1 MIGSGWGQRG
11 ELCRFAWGMSFGVFV
26 LVSGWERLVRE
37 GLEHLAFVL
46 VVLSFLFWVLTVMTL
61 GYPVY
66 SCCER

>member
-1 MIGSGWGQRG
+1 
-11 ELCRFAWGMSFGVFV
+11 MSFGVFV

-46 VVLSFLFWVLTVMTL
+46 VVLSFSFWVLTVMTL